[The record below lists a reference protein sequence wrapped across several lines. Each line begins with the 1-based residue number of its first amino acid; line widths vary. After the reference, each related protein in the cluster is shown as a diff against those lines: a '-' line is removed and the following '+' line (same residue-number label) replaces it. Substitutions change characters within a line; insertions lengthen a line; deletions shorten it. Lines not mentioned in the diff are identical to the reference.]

1 MGMQGSDDRPSRA
14 GDGGECTSHES
25 RGPRRASGIG
35 LQIFQCPPRQLG
47 ILHRVFGGWLGAR
60 RQFRRVSDGQHEVA
74 VGVGVGLAI
83 QIEQR
88 NPGQVDAG
96 LFSDL
101 ALDRGLEDPLR
112 PIVSFDVAA
121 DQPDRARG
129 VTCVIG
135 PYVEQP
141 APVTVQHRT
150 DIDREAGA
158 FDHQRL
164 KRRTMP
170 LISDPTTSA
179 PSTGGPK
186 RRTWGS
192 TTVASAP
199 RCGPVV
205 VLKGADWGGAD
216 ARLSSRV
223 AVASSVLRGDASAA
237 SMSAGSAVTSAA
249 SMSAGSAVTS
259 AASMSARSVVTS
271 AAGTRSG
278 PTASWGST
286 VSDVAP
292 ALASVSG
299 TAC

>member
-1 MGMQGSDDRPSRA
+1 MEGSDDRPSRA

-35 LQIFQCPPRQLG
+35 LQIFQCPPGQLG
-47 ILHRVFGGWLGAR
+47 ILHRVFDGWLGAR
-60 RQFRRVSDGQHEVA
+60 RQFRGVSDGQHEVA
-74 VGVGVGLAI
+74 VVVGVGLAI
-83 QIEQR
+83 EIEQR
-88 NPGQVDAG
+88 YPGQVDAG

-121 DQPDRARG
+121 DQPDRAGG

-186 RRTWGS
+186 RRTRGS
-192 TTVASAP
+192 TTVASVP
-199 RCGPVV
+199 RCGPF
-205 VLKGADWGGAD
+205 VLRGADWGGAD

-223 AVASSVLRGDASAA
+223 AVASSVSRRDASAA

-259 AASMSARSVVTS
+259 AASMSAGSAVTS
-271 AAGTRSG
+271 AASMSAGSAVTSA
-278 PTASWGST
+278 ASMSAGSAVT
-286 VSDVAP
+286 S
-292 ALASVSG
+292 
-299 TAC
+299 